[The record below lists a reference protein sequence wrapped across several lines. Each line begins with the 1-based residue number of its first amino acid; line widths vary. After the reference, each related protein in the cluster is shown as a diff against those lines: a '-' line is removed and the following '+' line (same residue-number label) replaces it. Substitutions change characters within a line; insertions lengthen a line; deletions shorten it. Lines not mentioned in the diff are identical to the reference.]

1 MRILV
6 AIPHFFRPD
15 ADGKYGSARRDPRP
29 RIAALSQGIQA
40 LHSLF
45 NARQIA
51 FQDQPQQGLQIQQV
65 NQWTSCELNI
75 LLCTTGDRHLLS
87 QLPVSRHL
95 FQHIALDCPD
105 RELGFYCQR
114 VLGDRLSENYDYYC
128 YLEDDLTIRDP
139 LFFLKQQWF
148 QSLLGETAILQPHRF
163 EWSNPW
169 LNNSLA
175 TGSWATDEIGECSD
189 SSTSHLVSSTHPD
202 VLGSNHPESHH
213 SANYHANYHKVYV
226 DPDFESKTGQ
236 NPGFAHHFT
245 ERRVLVGQFLGQ
257 PIQFQRAGN
266 PHAGCFFLT
275 RSQMTLWASTVDFGQ
290 PSNQFIG
297 PLESA
302 ASLHLMRYFRVYK
315 PALSWANFLEIEHWG
330 QYNSQDLLNNLHLV
344 QFQPKVVSY
353 AANNFPNG

>member
-1 MRILV
+1 MMRILV
-6 AIPHFFRPD
+6 VIPHFFRPD
-15 ADGKYGSARRDPRP
+15 ADGKYGSARHDPRP
-29 RIAALSQGIQA
+29 RIAALSQAIQA

-45 NARQIA
+45 NAHQVA

-65 NQWTSCELNI
+65 NQWTSCELDI
-75 LLCTTGDRHLLS
+75 LLCTTGDRHLLAK
-87 QLPVSRHL
+87 LPVSSHL

-148 QSLLGETAILQPHRF
+148 QSFLGESAILQPHRF
-163 EWSNPW
+163 EWSNPA
-169 LNNSLA
+169 LNNSCA
-175 TGSWATDEIGECSD
+175 SRGVGENPD
-189 SSTSHLVSSTHPD
+189 SSTSDWVNSPNFDST
-202 VLGSNHPESHH
+202 SSHH
-213 SANYHANYHKVYV
+213 PGSYHKVYV

-245 ERRVLVGQFLGQ
+245 EQRVLVGQFLGQ
-257 PIQFQRAGN
+257 PIQFDRAGN

-275 RSQMTLWASTVDFGQ
+275 RSQMALWASAVDFGQ
-290 PSNQFIG
+290 PSSQFIG

-315 PALSWANFLEIEHWG
+315 PALPCANFLEIEHWG
-330 QYNSQDLLNNLHLV
+330 QYNSQDLLSNLHLV

-353 AANNFPNG
+353 AVGNFPNG